1 LKTIINYNV
10 KEYPVI
16 YLRYFEN
23 KLMYIGETKNKY
35 GGRAFRF
42 MDHSP
47 VDTVR
52 IIKASKNLERRQY
65 WEIVLICKL
74 KPEKQNLSLYLNRL
88 DSSHPE
94 RTKQKR
100 IKRIHKRYYDVAKKV
115 IAKGEELNL
124 LEKTMKL
131 KIEEMKQLVKKSVA
145 FKQVKERLV
154 NLK

>member
-1 LKTIINYNV
+1 MKTIIKYNV
-10 KEYPVI
+10 KEYPAI

-47 VDTVR
+47 VDSIR

-65 WEIVLICKL
+65 WEAVLICKL
-74 KPEKQNLSLYLNRL
+74 KPEKQKFNLYLGKL
-88 DSSHPE
+88 DNSHPE
-94 RTKQKR
+94 KIKQKR
-100 IKRIHKRYYDVAKKV
+100 IKRIHKRYYDVAKKL
-115 IAKGEELNL
+115 IAKGEELDL
-124 LEKTMKL
+124 LEKTT
-131 KIEEMKQLVKKSVA
+131 KIKEEEMRQLFKKSIA